1 MAYDEDTKSC
11 TTRNHVTLIMRERS
25 IYINSEAVQHDGHAH
40 PEKWGM
46 WLCRGNNIAMEGSDK
61 DHNLIVRCIIS
72 VRVLGVGLLNVKIG
86 H

>member
-1 MAYDEDTKSC
+1 
-11 TTRNHVTLIMRERS
+11 
-25 IYINSEAVQHDGHAH
+25 
-40 PEKWGM
+40 M

-86 H
+86 HLSMLIACTTPFTIIVVFVLL